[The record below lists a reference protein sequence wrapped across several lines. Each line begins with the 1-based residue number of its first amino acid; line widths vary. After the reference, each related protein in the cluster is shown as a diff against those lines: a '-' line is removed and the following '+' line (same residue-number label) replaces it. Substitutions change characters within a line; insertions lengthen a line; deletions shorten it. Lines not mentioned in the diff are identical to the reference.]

1 MGIVSPP
8 KQEVKII
15 CVFSH
20 VISSF
25 TVWLKNDLMCERY
38 FSGVGNKSF
47 EDKTLLSVGFQFIA
61 KNE

>member
-20 VISSF
+20 VSAGV
-25 TVWLKNDLMCERY
+25 TMRLKNDLMCDRY
-38 FSGVGNKSF
+38 VSWVGK
-47 EDKTLLSVGFQFIA
+47 KVI
-61 KNE
+61 